1 MKKFICA
8 VLALVMV
15 LSLAACGSKQDDNSG
30 KTDVDLTAQ
39 EVLDKLKETLGD
51 SYGCDA
57 QDDEDRMTN
66 YYGLDMSQVD
76 SWASEASSM
85 SALDPST
92 AVVLKVKD
100 GYADTAADLLR
111 ERYQQVL
118 DYSKMYNMNVPM
130 VEQARLFV
138 SGNYVALLILGA
150 QGDWE
155 ASDEVQAKFAAE
167 EAAKV
172 DEVWRGILGS
182 ADNSIVI
189 PEDDGNSGFNME
201 GDFEGLDG
209 EPVIGG

>member
-1 MKKFICA
+1 MMKKIVCA

-30 KTDVDLTAQ
+30 KADVDLTAQ

-66 YYGLDMSQVD
+66 YYGVDMSQVD

-85 SALDPST
+85 SA

-118 DYSKMYNMNVPM
+118 DYSKTYSMSVPM

-138 SGNYVALLILGA
+138 SGNYVALLILGQTPDGDVTAEEEA
-150 QGDWE
+150 QLAQD
-155 ASDEVQAKFAAE
+155 

-172 DEVWRGILGS
+172 DDAWKDIFGS
-182 ADNSIVI
+182 A
-189 PEDDGNSGFNME
+189 GNKISAQ
-201 GDFEGLDG
+201 
-209 EPVIGG
+209 

>member
-39 EVLDKLKETLGD
+39 EVLDKLKETLG
-51 SYGCDA
+51 DA

-138 SGNYVALLILGA
+138 SGNYVALLILGQGPDDSTADEAKLA
-150 QGDWE
+150 QD
-155 ASDEVQAKFAAE
+155 

-172 DEVWRGILGS
+172 DAAWQDIFGS
-182 ADNSIVI
+182 AANHLV
-189 PEDDGNSGFNME
+189 
-201 GDFEGLDG
+201 
-209 EPVIGG
+209 VK